1 MEQTFPEESAYTY
14 YGLYRK
20 EQTIQAYIVGY
31 CFDGETLEATI
42 VAPNVGPFLKNLFK
56 NSKSKQLCGNERSL
70 SRDGRQAICWPEL
83 F

>member
-42 VAPNVGPFLKNLFK
+42 VAPNGTIFEELVQELE
-56 NSKSKQLCGNERSL
+56 KQAGNERSL